1 MEQKMASEIV
11 RFANSEAV
19 AQAGA
24 ELFRE
29 KALKAIQAKG
39 AFRVALSGGSTPK
52 RMFAILAEP
61 PFLADIDWAK
71 VHLFWSD
78 ERSVPL
84 DHDDSNFKNARSLL
98 IDRVGF
104 VAANIHPMLAQ
115 AYLSDGGR
123 DYEIS
128 ISRDFGLPLDG
139 PPPSFDLIYLG
150 MGSDAHTASL
160 FPGTEALGEIKRWVV
175 RNSVPKLSTTRLT
188 FTYPLINAA
197 QSVCFLVS
205 GADKAESLREVLEG
219 PRDIDKYP
227 SQGVKPAGELL
238 WYCDQPALTKLVEAN

>member
-1 MEQKMASEIV
+1 MALEIV
-11 RFANSEAV
+11 RFENSEAV

-24 ELFRE
+24 RLFRD
-29 KALKAIQAKG
+29 KAIKAIEEKG

-52 RMFAILAEP
+52 RMFAILAEA
-61 PFLADIDWAK
+61 PFAAQIEWSK

-84 DHDDSNFKNARSLL
+84 DHPDSNFKTAKTLL
-98 IDRVGF
+98 IDRVGLLG
-104 VAANIHPMLAQ
+104 ANIHPMLAEPHF
-115 AYLSDGGR
+115 SDGGR

-128 ISRDFGLPLDG
+128 IARDFGLSVDG

-160 FPGTEALGEIKRWVV
+160 FPGTEALKESKRWVV

-197 QSVCFLVS
+197 HSVCFLVS
-205 GADKAESLREVLEG
+205 GGDKAEPLREVLQG
-219 PRDIDKYP
+219 SKNLDKFP
-227 SQGVKPAGELL
+227 SQGVAPVGDLL
-238 WYCDQPALTKLVEAN
+238 WFCDQPALAQLVEAN

>member
-1 MEQKMASEIV
+1 MAPEIV
-11 RFANSEAV
+11 RFENAEAV

-24 ELFRE
+24 ELFRK
-29 KALKAIQAKG
+29 KAQKAIEASG

-52 RMFAILAEP
+52 RMFAILAGP
-61 PFLADIDWAK
+61 PFFCSVDWGK

-84 DHDDSNFKNARSLL
+84 DHPDSNFKTARTLL
-98 IDRVGF
+98 IDRVGLL
-104 VAANIHPMLAQ
+104 AANIHPMLAQ
-115 AYLSDGGR
+115 TSLSDGGR

-128 ISRDFGLPLDG
+128 ISRDFGVPLDG
-139 PPPSFDLIYLG
+139 PPPSFDLVYLG

-160 FPGTEALGEIKRWVV
+160 FPDTEALKEKKRWVV

-197 QSVCFLVS
+197 RSVCFLVC
-205 GADKAESLREVLEG
+205 GNDKAEPLREVIRGTKNLAQF
-219 PRDIDKYP
+219 P
-227 SQGVKPAGELL
+227 SQGVEPVGELL
-238 WYCDQPALTKLVEAN
+238 WYCDESALAQLVEAN

>member
-1 MEQKMASEIV
+1 MASEIV

-29 KALKAIQAKG
+29 KAHKAIQANG
-39 AFRVALSGGSTPK
+39 VFRVALSGGSTPK
-52 RMFAILAEP
+52 RMFSILAEA
-61 PFLADIDWAK
+61 PFLGAIDWAK

-84 DHDDSNFKNARSLL
+84 DHDDSNFKTARSLL

-104 VAANIHPMLAQ
+104 VAANIHPMHAH
-115 AYLSDGGR
+115 ATHFDAGR

-128 ISRDFGLPLDG
+128 ISREFAVSLDG

-160 FPGTEALGEIKRWVV
+160 FPGTEALGETKRWVV

-197 QSVCFLVS
+197 QAVCFLVS
-205 GADKAESLREVLEG
+205 GADKAESLWEVLKG